1 MSDVPS
7 TPDGMSGAPPAG
19 QLPEPMATLPPLEQD
34 RSVLAWLH
42 GSQQLSA
49 AATGYLCDAL
59 LEWAL
64 AGLPWPEEAA
74 PAASLQRDHLQT
86 LVLIAERL
94 QQRIALT
101 RPASST
107 LVLGRVGRHL
117 SHAIRCQL
125 DPQGLQASLD
135 REQLHQLPWLA
146 SRPSPVGLGDG
157 LVL

>member
-7 TPDGMSGAPPAG
+7 TPDHMSDAPPAG
-19 QLPEPMATLPPLEQD
+19 QLPGSLPPLEHD

-42 GSQQLSA
+42 GSQQLSTA
-49 AATGYLCDAL
+49 ASGYVCDAL

-64 AGLPWPEEAA
+64 AGLPWPEQSA
-74 PAASLQRDHLQT
+74 PAASLQRDHLRT

-101 RPASST
+101 GPASST
-107 LVLGRVGRHL
+107 LLLGRVGRHL
-117 SHAIRCQL
+117 SHAICCQL
-125 DPQGLQASLD
+125 DPIGLQASLD

-146 SRPSPVGLGDG
+146 SRPSPVEFGDG